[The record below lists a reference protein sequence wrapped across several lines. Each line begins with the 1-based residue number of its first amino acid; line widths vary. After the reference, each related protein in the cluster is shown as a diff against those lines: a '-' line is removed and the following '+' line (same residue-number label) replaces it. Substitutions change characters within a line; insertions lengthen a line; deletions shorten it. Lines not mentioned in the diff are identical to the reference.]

1 MSLFNSRSSNN
12 ALGGSDLSVYVTD
25 PLTSYIDSV
34 VEKIDE
40 SL

>member
-1 MSLFNSRSSNN
+1 MSLFNSGTSNN

-25 PLTSYIDSV
+25 PLTSYIDAIAKS
-34 VEKIDE
+34 IDE